1 MSVGDGLAIAG
12 SVQIPRLPRCRGET
26 QLRGQGAR
34 SRDDPGSMES
44 VFTPPRSTMI
54 RRCRPACG
62 SLSAWRMLEAAGE
75 ARFLPPTDR
84 TTRLDRS
91 MLRLLRRH
99 RPARPGRALPRLGL
113 IFIVATTAIAAAA
126 APDAF
131 VLDLP
136 DGGTLPGDFA
146 ASPAVADAARETF
159 LWKGSAFV
167 APFEFRLD
175 AVVGVRATAARAAA
189 QNGEGF
195 RVLLKGGDIIDGALE
210 AIDAEHVVLVPA
222 GGGDP
227 VRIGRGIVTS
237 VKLRAAGEGGGY
249 VGPGGLA
256 GWQQEPAAS
265 WREEAARLTCDRRN
279 ASVTR
284 DVGGP
289 PRARYD
295 IVLSWREP
303 PEVVVA
309 VAAGDSKSPDPYR
322 FELIEVAPGKRTG
335 LIARQEVGGGSL
347 EEVVLPPLAKGRLRL
362 SLFVDIAAG
371 RLAAVV
377 DGSETIIDTMVEPKD
392 KAEPPNRFRLT
403 LLSGDVCLE
412 SLRVTEWTAA
422 DPVLAERPETTV
434 SIRGGKTLTGTV
446 ETADGTGGV
455 VIATATGPETIPL
468 ADLEA
473 IEFAVA
479 ANAAADAAAGPAGDE
494 PLPALRVVGHS
505 GGVLTGNLVS
515 IADGRLG
522 ISHRGIDGVVSVPI
536 ADLLSL
542 VSLRAV
548 DPPPLPHRQATLV
561 LGEARVPG
569 CLVDGAAWGG
579 GIAWFPRGSLG
590 ASGFAKPGAG
600 ELSAVIEY
608 VAAPK
613 ALRDDELGPQVEIGG
628 IGGAINLADDGSF
641 VVTMLSEEGA
651 AARDGR
657 IEPGDRILAVQPI
670 KDGPLVETKGLE
682 LETVMNLLRGRVGT
696 PVSVRVETPGGQPR
710 TINLVRGLIYI
721 AERDILDRALA
732 LHARLA
738 AGLLNGDGQPASYPS
753 VVILVSGDMAP
764 AIVER
769 VDAAGVRL
777 RSPVTDSS
785 DRETVTIAN
794 PLIKA
799 LDLDPAASSKG
810 IPKVQF
816 ERLLT
821 LPRSQQA
828 DPPTHLLRLRGGDYL
843 RGRLVSLDENEV
855 VFDVLGQKKRL
866 PRPSVVRLI
875 WLHPES
881 LEPVGDGEAAV
892 EAAGEPTGLVVQGVA
907 KGGQRT
913 TLVAERMLDAAII
926 GRSEAFG
933 PSRIDTKQIDRLLLG
948 GAIAGEQ
955 EKVTWLQW
963 KLRPAPL
970 PRALRD
976 EE

>member
-1 MSVGDGLAIAG
+1 
-12 SVQIPRLPRCRGET
+12 
-26 QLRGQGAR
+26 
-34 SRDDPGSMES
+34 
-44 VFTPPRSTMI
+44 
-54 RRCRPACG
+54 
-62 SLSAWRMLEAAGE
+62 
-75 ARFLPPTDR
+75 
-84 TTRLDRS
+84 
-91 MLRLLRRH
+91 MLRLLRGH
-99 RPARPGRALPRLGL
+99 RPARPDRALARLGL
-113 IFIVATTAIAAAA
+113 IFIAATTAIAAAA

-146 ASPAVADAARETF
+146 ASPTVADAARETF

-175 AVVGVRATAARAAA
+175 AITGVRATAARAAA

-195 RVLLKGGDIIDGALE
+195 RVLLKGGDIVDGALE
-210 AIDAEHVVLVPA
+210 AIDAEHVVLAPA

-227 VRIGRGIVTS
+227 VRIERGIVTS
-237 VKLRAAGEGGGY
+237 VRLRAAGEGRGY

-265 WREEAARLTCDRRN
+265 WRDEAARLTCDRRN

-335 LIARQEVGGGSL
+335 LIARQEVRGGSL

-362 SLFVDIAAG
+362 SLFVDTAAG

-377 DGSETIIDTMVEPKD
+377 DGSETIVDTMVEPKD
-392 KAEPPNRFRLT
+392 KAEPASQFRLT

-412 SLRVTEWTAA
+412 SLRVTEWKAA

-434 SIRGGKTLTGTV
+434 SIRGGKSLTGGV
-446 ETADGTGGV
+446 ETADGAGGV

-473 IEFAVA
+473 IEFSVA
-479 ANAAADAAAGPAGDE
+479 AAAAVGPAGDE

-522 ISHRGIDGVVSVPI
+522 ISHRGIDGVVSVPV

-548 DPPPLPHRQATLV
+548 DPPPLPHRQAALV
-561 LGEARVPG
+561 LAEARVPG

-579 GIAWFPRGSLG
+579 GIAWLPRGSLE
-590 ASGFAKPGAG
+590 ASGFANPGAG

-608 VAAPK
+608 VATPK
-613 ALRDDELGPQVEIGG
+613 ATRDDEVGPQVEIGG

-641 VVTMLSEEGA
+641 VVALLSEEGA

-738 AGLLNGDGQPASYPS
+738 AGLLNGEGQPASYPS
-753 VVILVSGDMAP
+753 VAILVSGDMAP
-764 AIVER
+764 ALVER

-785 DRETVTIAN
+785 GRETVTIAN

-866 PRPSVVRLI
+866 PRTSVVRLI

-881 LEPVGDGEAAV
+881 LEPDGDGDPAV
-892 EAAGEPTGLVVQGVA
+892 EAAVAPTGLVVQGVA
-907 KGGQRT
+907 NGGQRT

-955 EKVTWLQW
+955 EELTWLKW
-963 KLRPAPL
+963 KLKLAPL

-976 EE
+976 QE